1 MEQIQLPIEKSI
13 VSLRWIA
20 RLSSIVT
27 SGVFLVILFLAFT
40 NEDGTY
46 LAAVPLLVLL
56 GLTIASS
63 FAAWRWEKVG
73 GVVVIMGALGQSVA
87 AFLSS
92 FYFGLGALSFL
103 SVLIYGVPFLIVGIL
118 FLLTSQREMQGR

>member
-1 MEQIQLPIEKSI
+1 M
-13 VSLRWIA
+13 
-20 RLSSIVT
+20 
-27 SGVFLVILFLAFT
+27 
-40 NEDGTY
+40 
-46 LAAVPLLVLL
+46 
-56 GLTIASS
+56 LTIVSS